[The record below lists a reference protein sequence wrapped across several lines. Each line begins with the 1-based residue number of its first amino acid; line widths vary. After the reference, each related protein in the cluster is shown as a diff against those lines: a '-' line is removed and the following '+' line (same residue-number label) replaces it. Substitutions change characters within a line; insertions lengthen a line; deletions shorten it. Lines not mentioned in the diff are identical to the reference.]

1 MYHFQEHLKEKKSP
15 KDITI
20 NSNIENSKLKNPIE
34 KTEYKVIT
42 EKVNRIHFTDQL
54 SKLKNNNNNKP

>member
-54 SKLKNNNNNKP
+54 SKLKNNNKP

>member
-15 KDITI
+15 KDITN

-54 SKLKNNNNNKP
+54 SKLKNNNNKP